1 MWLEL
6 IFGPTDDRLD
16 GNCLLGLLFVTIWNV
31 LSDDCND
38 WKVRKMSGNIWKVWV
53 LSCNYPLF
61 LWILFLAV
69 GGLQVCFSAFVCL
82 LKSCL
87 GNNKIPNCWNLYK
100 RRNDR
105 IGFMGREENLDSF
118 NVIKKKKK
126 IVLLIISKFFLTF
139 YAHFPKNQYSFFF
152 YFFEKY
158 GFQRLIPFGLVHWLY
173 SLCLI
178 SFYVIVCLCPFQW
191 AAYWIV
197 TLDGRSRDAIRYST
211 FYIASS

>member
-1 MWLEL
+1 MVRINFRANWWQIGWKLP
-6 IFGPTDDRLD
+6 IGASV
-16 GNCLLGLLFVTIWNV
+16 VTIWNV
-31 LSDDCND
+31 RSDDCND
-38 WKVRKMSGNIWKVWV
+38 WMVRKMSGIIWKVWV

-87 GNNKIPNCWNLYK
+87 GKNKFPNCWNLYK

-139 YAHFPKNQYSFFF
+139 YTHFPKNQYSFFL
-152 YFFEKY
+152 FFWKVW
-158 GFQRLIPFGLVHWLY
+158 FSKVNSFWVNPLTLLSMSNIF
-173 SLCLI
+173 LCYCLSMSI
-178 SFYVIVCLCPFQW
+178 SMSCLLNCDPW
-191 AAYWIV
+191 W
-197 TLDGRSRDAIRYST
+197 
-211 FYIASS
+211 